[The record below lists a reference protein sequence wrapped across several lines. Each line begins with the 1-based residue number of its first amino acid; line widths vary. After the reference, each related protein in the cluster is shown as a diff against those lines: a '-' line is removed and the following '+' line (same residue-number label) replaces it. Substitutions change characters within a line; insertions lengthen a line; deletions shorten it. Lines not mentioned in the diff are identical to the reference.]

1 MENGQTAAGCGRRA
15 TLVAPLAAAALAL
28 PAGCAAPPPP
38 PPDPALAADSP
49 TIHVVAREWHT
60 DSALPVAAIAHTPLA
75 AALAPT
81 FPGATHLV
89 FGFGERGFFTAPEP
103 GSAEYLAA
111 LFPGPGAIL
120 ATGLRAPPTEAFDPA
135 KVVALRVSRPG
146 LDRLARFV
154 WDDLEKDALGAPR
167 VLTDGPYP
175 GSVFYASSATYTLGY
190 TCNTWT
196 ATGLRTAGLPIDPA
210 GVLFV
215 HQAMDRARAA
225 AALQAATA
233 PPAQS

>member
-60 DSALPVAAIAHTPLA
+60 DIALPVAAIAHTPLA

-103 GSAEYLAA
+103 GSGTYIAA

-120 ATGLRAPPTEAFDPA
+120 VTGLRAPPAEAFDPA

-154 WDDLEKDALGAPR
+154 WDDLEKDAQGRPR
-167 VLTDGPYP
+167 VLQEGPYP

-196 ATGLRTAGLPIDPA
+196 ATGLRTAGLPINPA

-215 HQAMDRARAA
+215 HQMMARARDA
-225 AALQAATA
+225 AALQAAA
-233 PPAQS
+233 PPPAQG